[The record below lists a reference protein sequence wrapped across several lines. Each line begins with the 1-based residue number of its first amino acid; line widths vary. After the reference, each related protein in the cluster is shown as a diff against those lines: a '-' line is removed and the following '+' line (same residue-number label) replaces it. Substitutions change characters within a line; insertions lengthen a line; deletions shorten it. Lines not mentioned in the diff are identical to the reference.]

1 MLDESAKHWLPVDQY
16 IGGIEHAILHLL
28 YARFYNK
35 LLRDEGLI
43 VTDEPFKQLLTQG
56 MVIAETYYQLS
67 ESGQKN
73 YFNPTEVNV
82 ERNDKGKVI
91 AAKLVTDGSEVI
103 IGNIEKMSKSK
114 NNGIDPQALINKYG
128 ADTVRLYTMFTSPPD
143 QSLEWND
150 TGVEGAY
157 RFLKRLWRQAYLHIS
172 QNLTKVPLDKK
183 SLTGDEKNLRR
194 QLHQT
199 LEKVSDDLGR
209 RHTFNTA
216 IAANMELLN
225 NLTKFKGN
233 STNAN
238 TIRQEVLEAISLMLT
253 PIVPHICRQLWLDL
267 GHKTDVVSESFPEID
282 KAAMTQDSMTIIV
295 QVNGKLRSKLEVAID
310 ATKEQIE
317 ALALADEHAQKFIE
331 GKVIRKVIVVPKKL
345 VNIVV

>member
-1 MLDESAKHWLPVDQY
+1 
-16 IGGIEHAILHLL
+16 L

-43 VTDEPFKQLLTQG
+43 VSDEPFKRLLTQG
-56 MVIAETYYQLS
+56 MVVAETYYQLDDN
-67 ESGQKN
+67 GQKH
-73 YFNPTEVNV
+73 YLNPTEVNV

-91 AAKLVTDGSEVI
+91 AAKSLADGSDVT

-150 TGVEGAY
+150 AGVEGAY
-157 RFLKRLWRQAYLHIS
+157 RFLKRLWRQAYLHVS
-172 QNLTKVPLDKK
+172 QNLTELPLDKK
-183 SLTGDEKNLRR
+183 SLTTNEKNLRC

-225 NLTKFKGN
+225 NLTKFKDKGA
-233 STNAN
+233 NADA
-238 TIRQEVLEAISLMLT
+238 IRQEVLEAISLMLT

-267 GHKTDVVSESFPEID
+267 GHQSDVVSESFPEID

-317 ALALADEHAQKFIE
+317 TLALADEHAQKFID
-331 GKVIRKVIVVPKKL
+331 GKAIRKIIVVPKKL
-345 VNIVV
+345 INIVV